1 MELLKKIAIWTK
13 RRKAEDP
20 EPSLYLYKDDTQ
32 KRRVIFITLLDVGS
46 EGIVEIIE
54 RTSQKF
60 QNAYRIV
67 YVTDSV
73 DFLVFRERHATFEYI
88 PSLSEQKAHAGTLDW
103 PGYLKA
109 RWELLL
115 TKWQPEQILAYG
127 LNVDRFIANAA
138 RLGSADAR

>member
-1 MELLKKIAIWTK
+1 MELLKKIVFWT
-13 RRKAEDP
+13 RKTKADDP
-20 EPSLYLYKDDTQ
+20 GPSLYLYTEETQ
-32 KRRVIFITLLDVGS
+32 KQRVVFVTLLDVGR

-73 DFLVFRERHATFEYI
+73 DFLVFRERQAVFEYI
-88 PSLSEQKAHAGTLDW
+88 PSLSEQKAHADTLDW
-103 PGYLKA
+103 PSYLRA

-115 TKWQPEQILAYG
+115 TKWRPEQILAYG

-138 RLGSADAR
+138 RLGSADVR

>member
-1 MELLKKIAIWTK
+1 MELLKKIVIWTK

-20 EPSLYLYKDDTQ
+20 EPNLYLYKDDTQ

-60 QNAYRIV
+60 QNTYRIV

>member
-60 QNAYRIV
+60 QNTYRIV

-88 PSLSEQKAHAGTLDW
+88 PSLSEQKGHAGTLDW

>member
-1 MELLKKIAIWTK
+1 MELLKKIVIWTK

-60 QNAYRIV
+60 QNTYRIV

>member
-60 QNAYRIV
+60 QNTYRIV